1 MPVVELFLRRV
12 KLEPRYEGEWVTVY
26 INLKSG
32 FDLTSIDLTSVRLN
46 DTLPVAASET
56 RGDFLGLK
64 FLRRDVHALVDP
76 SRRLTITGKFD
87 DGIHIRGAV
96 RFD

>member
-1 MPVVELFLRRV
+1 VVELFLRRI
-12 KLEPRYEGEWVTVY
+12 KLEPRCEGQWLTVY
-26 INLKSG
+26 IHLKSC

-46 DTLPVAASET
+46 ETLPVAETET

-64 FLRRDVHALVDP
+64 FLRRDVHAVVDP
-76 SRRLTITGKFD
+76 SRRLTITGRFD